1 MSKVSIVFVYN
12 ADSGLVNEMK
22 DYVHKIVSP
31 SSYGCNLCAITYGNA
46 GMKSEWRSFVDDLP
60 IPVFFLHKDEFDK
73 KYNYPGASFPCAYL
87 EKDNRLNLLITS
99 DEMNDCSDLEDL
111 KALVNDK
118 LKFIAGN

>member
-12 ADSGLVNEMK
+12 ADSGLFNEMK
-22 DYVHKIVSP
+22 DYVHKMVSP

-60 IPVFFLHKDEFDK
+60 IPVVFLHKDEFDK
-73 KYNYPGASFPCAYL
+73 EYNYPGASFPCVYL
-87 EKDNRLNLLITS
+87 EKDHRLDLLITP
-99 DEMNDCSDLEDL
+99 DEINGCNDIGDL